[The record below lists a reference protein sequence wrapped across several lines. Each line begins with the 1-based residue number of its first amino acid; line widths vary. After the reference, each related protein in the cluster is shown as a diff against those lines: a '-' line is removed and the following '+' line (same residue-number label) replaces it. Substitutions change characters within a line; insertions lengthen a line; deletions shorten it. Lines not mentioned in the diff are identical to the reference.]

1 MCVVIQMFNLVTID
15 HNFNLDIHKQTFNVV
30 SFISHPSPLDNP
42 IFFENLDWIIM
53 VRRWQKAFSINRLE
67 EVISSKPIRKESVVT
82 CNASRVTAYL
92 LIIIRYV
99 KLPNS
104 KFEIKYFL
112 KALEHYAFAKTD
124 YKGPIESQD
133 SIHITLALFIL
144 GTSLILCE

>member
-1 MCVVIQMFNLVTID
+1 M
-15 HNFNLDIHKQTFNVV
+15 
-30 SFISHPSPLDNP
+30 
-42 IFFENLDWIIM
+42 
-53 VRRWQKAFSINRLE
+53 
-67 EVISSKPIRKESVVT
+67 

-104 KFEIKYFL
+104 KFEIKYFS
-112 KALEHYAFAKTD
+112 KALD

-133 SIHITLALFIL
+133 SLHITLALFIL

>member
-1 MCVVIQMFNLVTID
+1 MY
-15 HNFNLDIHKQTFNVV
+15 LDIHKQNFDVV
-30 SFISHPSPLDNP
+30 SFISHL
-42 IFFENLDWIIM
+42 IILIIQYFENLDWIIM

-67 EVISSKPIRKESVVT
+67 EVVSSKPIRKESVVT

-92 LIIIRYV
+92 LIIRYV

-124 YKGPIESQD
+124 YKGPIEAQD
-133 SIHITLALFIL
+133 STYNIGIVYSWNQFDTV
-144 GTSLILCE
+144 

>member
-1 MCVVIQMFNLVTID
+1 MIIQY
-15 HNFNLDIHKQTFNVV
+15 
-30 SFISHPSPLDNP
+30 
-42 IFFENLDWIIM
+42 FENLDWIIM

-67 EVISSKPIRKESVVT
+67 EVISSKPIRKESVVM

-104 KFEIKYFL
+104 KFEIKYFS
-112 KALEHYAFAKTD
+112 KALD

-133 SIHITLALFIL
+133 SLHITLALFIL